1 MIFGVSFEIIIQR
14 AVGNGPCFL
23 IKKHSIIQ
31 YEWKK
36 LLFKQAEQEL
46 VKSNLNGQ

>member
-14 AVGNGPCFL
+14 TVGNEPCFL

-31 YEWKK
+31 YKWKK
-36 LLFKQAEQEL
+36 LLFEQAEQEIPTC
-46 VKSNLNGQ
+46 